1 MQLPLIRP
9 FVVNCDVYID
19 NLGAVLEQDLSD
31 CSVRATAYISRA
43 TFDSERNWTPLDLE
57 AGSIEACYIRVR
69 GDSFWPNY
77 F

>member
-1 MQLPLIRP
+1 MLQLPLIRP

-43 TFDSERNWTPLDLE
+43 TFDSESHLTPLD
-57 AGSIEACYIRVR
+57 
-69 GDSFWPNY
+69 
-77 F
+77 